1 MKQLRDADIR
11 FISLVDRAAT
21 RIPFRVMKR
30 DKEQK
35 MGIDLTTV
43 FKRDDSVA
51 PYVSALVVFAQKNEA
66 AGTQILDAIKAH
78 GFKTNLVQKS
88 DEGETLVYAQ
98 GDQSGE
104 SMVVRLSDQLLVTV
118 GGLKTP
124 SGWVGEM
131 VEEQAF
137 FPDPQMAA
145 EALQQR
151 ITEAVTKSETP
162 QEALEADLTSYAEYL
177 NQLAILP
184 AACFKLDAAIGEI
197 VKKCS
202 CEEPPKKDA
211 AAEVEKGEKDETEE
225 EKKKRVKNHPPSEMA
240 PPDEEDDQ
248 KPPPDEAQKSEILAA
263 LKGIEERT
271 SVQLSALA
279 EKLETVATEQ
289 VAQKKVLDDVVQKA
303 DTLGTKIGT
312 TVSAPPV
319 SEDRPAN
326 HTRMRV
332 QKDDD
337 PRTGNFDTAFLRRR
351 R

>member
-1 MKQLRDADIR
+1 
-11 FISLVDRAAT
+11 
-21 RIPFRVMKR
+21 
-30 DKEQK
+30 
-35 MGIDLTTV
+35 
-43 FKRDDSVA
+43 
-51 PYVSALVVFAQKNEA
+51 
-66 AGTQILDAIKAH
+66 
-78 GFKTNLVQKS
+78 
-88 DEGETLVYAQ
+88 
-98 GDQSGE
+98 
-104 SMVVRLSDQLLVTV
+104 MVVRLSDQLLVTV